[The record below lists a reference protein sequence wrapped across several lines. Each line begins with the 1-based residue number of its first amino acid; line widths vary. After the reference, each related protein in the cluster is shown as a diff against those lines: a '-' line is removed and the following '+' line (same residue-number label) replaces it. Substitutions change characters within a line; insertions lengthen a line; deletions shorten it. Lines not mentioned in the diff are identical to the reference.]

1 MRIYK
6 TALCTILLAMSA
18 AASGQTDSTE
28 YMRGY
33 AAGRAAAELEGRQE
47 DPAPQKVITNVRM
60 LGAGS
65 ANILDTYISPKKYRG
80 TELRYIS
87 HTTRMREWG
96 TRVSRQI
103 VHQGYISHTENRSG
117 DGDEIAGMYCFSYG
131 AHYNWTLCG
140 GKLTLKA
147 GGTLDAGIGFLYNTR
162 NSNNPAQ
169 ARMSLAVS
177 PSAAAEWRFR
187 IRRRPLSLRYEVG
200 APLVGVMFSPNYGQS
215 YYEIFSRGDY
225 DHNVVPTTIFSTP
238 SLRQMLTLDLT
249 LHRTTLRV
257 GWLGDWQQAEVN
269 NLKYHSYSNMLVVG
283 IVRNF
288 KITRVS
294 P

>member
-1 MRIYK
+1 M
-6 TALCTILLAMSA
+6 ALLTVSVA
-18 AASGQTDSTE
+18 AGGQTDSTE

-33 AAGRAAAELEGRQE
+33 AAGRAAAMLEGKQE
-47 DPAPQKVITNVRM
+47 SPSPQKIITNARM
-60 LGAGS
+60 LGVGGV
-65 ANILDTYISPKKYRG
+65 NILDTYISPEKYRG

-103 VHQGYISHTENRSG
+103 VHQGYVSHTENRSG

-131 AHYNWTLCG
+131 AHYNMALYG
-140 GKLTLKA
+140 GSLTVKV
-147 GGTLDAGIGFLYNTR
+147 GGTLDADIGFLYNTR

-169 ARMSLAVS
+169 ARLSLAVS
-177 PSAAAEWRFR
+177 PSAVAEWRFR
-187 IRRRPLSLRYEVG
+187 AWKRPFTLRYEVG

-225 DHNVVPTTIFSTP
+225 DHNVVPTTIASTP
-238 SLRQMLTLDLT
+238 SLRQMLTLDFT

-269 NLKYHSYSNMLVVG
+269 NLKYHSYSNMFVVG
-283 IVRNF
+283 IVRSF
-288 KITRVS
+288 KTTRVS

>member
-1 MRIYK
+1 MKIFR
-6 TALCTILLAMSA
+6 TALCMALLAVSVA
-18 AASGQTDSTE
+18 AGGQTDSTE

-33 AAGRAAAELEGRQE
+33 TAGRAAAMLEGKQE
-47 DPAPQKVITNVRM
+47 SPSPQKVITNARM
-60 LGAGS
+60 LGVGGV
-65 ANILDTYISPKKYRG
+65 NILDTYISPEKYRG

-103 VHQGYISHTENRSG
+103 VHQGYVSHTENRSG

-131 AHYNWTLCG
+131 AHYNMALCG
-140 GKLTLKA
+140 GSLTVKV
-147 GGTLDAGIGFLYNTR
+147 GGTLDADIGFLYNTR

-169 ARMSLAVS
+169 ARLSLAVS
-177 PSAAAEWRFR
+177 PSAIAEWRFR
-187 IRRRPLSLRYEVG
+187 AWKRPFTLRYEVG

-225 DHNVVPTTIFSTP
+225 DHNVVPTTIASTP
-238 SLRQMLTLDLT
+238 SLRQMLTLGFT

-257 GWLGDWQQAEVN
+257 GWIGDWQQAEVN
-269 NLKYHSYSNMLVVG
+269 NLKYHSYSNMFVVG
-283 IVRNF
+283 IVRSF
-288 KITRVS
+288 KTTRVS

>member
-1 MRIYK
+1 MRIYR

-33 AAGRAAAELEGRQE
+33 EAGRAAAELEGRQE

-65 ANILDTYISPKKYRG
+65 ANILDTYISPEKYRG

-269 NLKYHSYSNMLVVG
+269 NLKYHSYSNMLVLG